1 MTGSLLIILWH
12 EPDYEAN
19 NQQHCLL
26 HVIYRSLISL
36 SSVLKL
42 ELNTITGGNGR
53 ERLTTLIVTRLFT
66 LVEDD
71 SQKHVRGRRWRNK
84 SHLVAAVYT
93 LCTGEE
99 GNGGSP
105 VSPVQADSQS
115 ASSETQGLFKIMCRS
130 LCRGSQWLPRDKQHK
145 RTRNLTHTFL
155 ARLMAQ
161 GLDGG
166 ELK

>member
-71 SQKHVRGRRWRNK
+71 SQKHVRGRR
-84 SHLVAAVYT
+84 
-93 LCTGEE
+93 
-99 GNGGSP
+99 
-105 VSPVQADSQS
+105 
-115 ASSETQGLFKIMCRS
+115 
-130 LCRGSQWLPRDKQHK
+130 
-145 RTRNLTHTFL
+145 
-155 ARLMAQ
+155 
-161 GLDGG
+161 
-166 ELK
+166 